1 MQQAIR
7 LAEKGRYT
15 TDPNPNVGCVMV
27 KNNQLVGQGWH
38 RRAGEPHAEVNALKQ
53 AGADAKD
60 AIVFVT
66 LEPCCH
72 TGKTPPCVDAL
83 ISAGVKKVYVAMLD
97 PNPLVAGKGLKKLQR
112 AGIDVDLGL
121 LETQAQELNPGFI
134 KRMQRGR
141 PFVRVKLAMS
151 MDGRTAMASG
161 ESQWISSAASRND
174 VQLLRAES
182 SAVLTGIGTVLMD
195 DPSMN
200 VRLTAQQ
207 LGVDTVRQPKRI
219 VLDSQFRMPLQA
231 KIATPD
237 YPTLDK
243 IVPDKTIPDKANI
256 DKSILENK
264 CTLYT
269 TIGVSDKDQYAFTVK
284 TLKAS
289 AGQID
294 LYQLM
299 KDLAED
305 EINLLHVEAGSVLSG
320 ALLSKGLVD
329 EMVIYM
335 APHIMGA
342 NAKGLFHLPVLDQ
355 MKDRISL
362 HVKEVRTIGSDIR
375 ITVRPVYA
383 ESS

>member
-1 MQQAIR
+1 MSSNVEYMQQAIR
-7 LAEKGRYT
+7 LAQRGRYT
-15 TDPNPNVGCVMV
+15 TDPNPNVGCIIV
-27 KNNQLVGQGWH
+27 KNNQLIGQGWH
-38 RRAGEPHAEVNALKQ
+38 RRVGEPHAEVNALKQ

-60 AIVFVT
+60 AVVFVT

-83 ISAGVKKVYVAMLD
+83 ISADVEKVYVAMMD
-97 PNPLVAGKGLKKLQR
+97 PNPLVAGKGLTKLQS
-112 AGIDVDLGL
+112 AGIEVDLGL
-121 LETQAQELNPGFI
+121 LENQAQELNPGFI
-134 KRMQRGR
+134 KRMQYGR

-207 LGVDTVRQPKRI
+207 LGVDNVRQPKRI
-219 VLDSQFRMPLQA
+219 VLDSQFRMPLKA
-231 KIATPD
+231 KIAMTD
-237 YPTLDK
+237 YPA
-243 IVPDKTIPDKANI
+243 PDKA
-256 DKSILENK
+256 ILDNK

-269 TIGVSDKDQYAFTVK
+269 TRNISNKDQYAFTIK
-284 TLKAS
+284 TLKAR

-294 LYQLM
+294 LNTLM
-299 KDLAED
+299 KDLVD
-305 EINLLHVEAGSVLSG
+305 SEINLLHVEAGSVLSG

-329 EMVIYM
+329 EIVIYM

-342 NAKGLFHLPVLDQ
+342 SAKGLFHLPELDL
-355 MKDRISL
+355 MKDRLSL
-362 HVKEVRTIGSDIR
+362 DIKEVRTIGSDIR
-375 ITVRPVYA
+375 ITARPVYA
-383 ESS
+383 KSS